1 MKKQID
7 KYSPQEKYLK
17 TKRGK
22 KALKKARR
30 RYDEADPER
39 RRRQKREYM
48 RRKRE
53 KTPDIWR

>member
-17 TKRGK
+17 TKRGE